1 MGESE
6 RDMVENYELKET
18 IVGLIGEWLDDLTDL
33 DRRENIEFDL
43 PPLVHKLWELEPQYK
58 GMKTQDLY
66 NELVKELV

>member
-1 MGESE
+1 
-6 RDMVENYELKET
+6 MVDNYELKET
-18 IVGLIGEWLDDLTDL
+18 IVGLIGEWLDDLTNL

-43 PPLVHKLWELEPQYK
+43 PPLVHKLWEREPKYK

>member
-1 MGESE
+1 MTQ
-6 RDMVENYELKET
+6 RDIVENYELKET

-33 DRRENIEFDL
+33 DRRESIEFDL
-43 PPLVHKLWELEPQYK
+43 PPLVHRLWELEPKYK